1 MIVKK
6 FNLPLK
12 ALKGNFPNRSNGVG
26 IYWVH
31 EHSCSQG
38 LGAAS
43 EGLVQGITIQNLW
56 CPKLGL
62 FYLCHRFNLRELLYV
77 FSAMDFILLI
87 LDHYISCNMSWNF
100 MFSFNSLIFISCIFN
115 LILCFL
121 CLHLHLPVYSMKQ
134 GKVNCKSLRDIFSDW
149 HLSIKQPPNSISQQ
163 THLTLCF
170 SYVWKC
176 FAKCFITCP
185 VKIKTE
191 KSSQSLTISASAEAL
206 WQMEIGILML
216 QVCLCV
222 LWKQRY
228 SSNLCW

>member
-77 FSAMDFILLI
+77 LSAMNFILLI

-121 CLHLHLPVYSMKQ
+121 CLHLHYQFIVWNKERSIANLYETSFQ
-134 GKVNCKSLRDIFSDW
+134 IDIYPLNNPQIPFHSKLIW
-149 HLSIKQPPNSISQQ
+149 
-163 THLTLCF
+163 
-170 SYVWKC
+170 
-176 FAKCFITCP
+176 
-185 VKIKTE
+185 
-191 KSSQSLTISASAEAL
+191 
-206 WQMEIGILML
+206 
-216 QVCLCV
+216 LCV
-222 LWKQRY
+222 FLMSGSVLQNVLLHVLSK
-228 SSNLCW
+228 